1 PDRVEEL
8 RVFFSDLKAAGAK
21 LTIIT
26 KGNVGAC
33 RFLLQ
38 EEGLLGFF
46 EKVFGMLGQFYGESE
61 FDQENKQPSELEGTP
76 DCQLPDMKV
85 NLIQALM
92 SQAGLSTNEA
102 ALVEDD
108 AAEIASVKGVCRS
121 VFVSERKGMTA
132 GEMQELR
139 SMVGVQKEAAQ
150 AKSTAAPKQMPSAV
164 ATAPAE
170 PKVAKEASSSVKHV
184 YFDFDQTISRVHVFK
199 QLAGWEPGVAGQ
211 HSLSERGQIHR
222 LKLLNDSTQ
231 YQYQPNGHVVPCP
244 AGVKGAASWTAGAL
258 GGPDRVEE
266 LRVFFSDLK
275 AAGAKLTII
284 TKGNVGACRF
294 LLQEEGLLGFFEKV
308 FGMLGQ
314 FYGESEFDQENK
326 QPSELEGTPDCQLPD
341 MKVNLIQ
348 ALMSQAGLSTNEAA
362 LVEDDAAEIASV
374 KGVCRSVFVSERKGM
389 TAGEMQELRSMV
401 GVQKEAAQAKS
412 TAAPKQMPSAVATAP
427 AEPKGSATRAQ
438 KDPATSHEQAEAS
451 DTLQARLTQ
460 VLASEAATQT
470 KLQEAQAFE
479 ATLTTELEESK
490 AAVAIAS
497 AQAAGK
503 EVLQKE
509 LETAKSAAN
518 SLEASKTALEKALEE
533 QKNTSAS
540 LEDQLYQ
547 QRQLLDEQTEAS
559 DTLQARLTQVLASEA
574 ATQTKLQEAQTL
586 EDALTQRLS
595 NSQAAEAVF
604 EELNGDMI
612 SKLHMADQRM
622 VALAEELTTSK
633 ETLRSYKDF
642 KMAME
647 AGLVDFKER
656 MHRIIE
662 VGQAGH
668 ATEFAPGHQ
677 DTNQW
682 QEVKQALA
690 TFEQRLSNKDVNVKD
705 ESKESASLAKR
716 VPGDAMLWGAES
728 ESLAQKCRQLACS
741 QRNERARGS
750 PSSPSSPGRFRIVT
764 GPGRGG
770 RIASGFARKVKRGR
784 RPSRDEDNQNIEATE
799 ARPPQV
805 DVVKRARQMAK
816 KLALN
821 LEAKCLE
828 EARTGKRAAEW
839 SSGDIH
845 GLGREAGEALLS
857 EVAHEVQKMEFA
869 EVEWWRGPVIGWTP
883 EAGATSLDPDET
895 RPIPWKQFGS
905 WGLALKLRVSWE
917 ASKRPPR
924 EPKGLQTHL
933 QTPRSPSQTRQ
944 SDSDRFDSE
953 RSDFSVSPR
962 PIRSVSHSRPSAC
975 IICHDNSNRQAK
987 LLPCGHC
994 FCRHCARRSRGRPCV
1009 QCGTICADV
1018 SNMADMECPDRSK
1031 SDNEVLDGIE
1041 WETYGDSAPPS
1052 HAWGMGG
1059 KYSLRPFAQR
1069 APRSQSARAQRGIWQ
1084 NKQS

>member
-1 PDRVEEL
+1 MPCPAGVKGAASWTAGALGGPDRVEEL
-8 RVFFSDLKAAGAK
+8 RCFFSDLKAAGAK

-85 NLIQALM
+85 NLIRALM
-92 SQAGLSTNEA
+92 SRAGLSPNEA

-108 AAEIASVKGVCRS
+108 AAEIASVEGVCRS

-132 GEMQELR
+132 QEMQELR

-164 ATAPAE
+164 AAAPAE
-170 PKVAKEASSSVKHV
+170 PKVAKEKASSVKHV
-184 YFDFDQTISRVHVFK
+184 YFDFDQTISK
-199 QLAGWEPGVAGQ
+199 EMQ
-211 HSLSERGQIHR
+211 
-222 LKLLNDSTQ
+222 
-231 YQYQPNGHVVPCP
+231 
-244 AGVKGAASWTAGAL
+244 
-258 GGPDRVEE
+258 E
-266 LRVFFSDLK
+266 LRSMVGVQK
-275 AAGAKLTII
+275 EAAQAK
-284 TKGNVGACRF
+284 
-294 LLQEEGLLGFFEKV
+294 
-308 FGMLGQ
+308 
-314 FYGESEFDQENK
+314 S
-326 QPSELEGTPDCQLPD
+326 TPDCQLPD
-341 MKVNLIQ
+341 MKVNLIR
-348 ALMSQAGLSTNEAA
+348 ALMSEAGLSTNEAA

-374 KGVCRSVFVSERKGM
+374 EGVCRSVFVSERKGM
-389 TAGEMQELRSMV
+389 TAQEMQELRSMV

-412 TAAPKQMPSAVATAP
+412 TAAPKQMPSAVAAAP
-427 AEPKGSATRAQ
+427 TELKGSATRAQ
-438 KDPATSHEQAEAS
+438 KKPATLNVE
-451 DTLQARLTQ
+451 
-460 VLASEAATQT
+460 
-470 KLQEAQAFE
+470 
-479 ATLTTELEESK
+479 
-490 AAVAIAS
+490 
-497 AQAAGK
+497 

-533 QKNTSAS
+533 QKNTSAL
-540 LEDQLYQ
+540 LEDQLCQ
-547 QRQLLDEQTEAS
+547 QRQVLHEQAEAS
-559 DTLQARLTQVLASEA
+559 DVLQSRLAQVLASEA
-574 ATQTKLQEAQTL
+574 ATQTKLQEAQAL
-586 EDALTQRLS
+586 EDALAQRLS

-622 VALAEELTTSK
+622 AALAEELTTSK
-633 ETLRSYKDF
+633 ETLRSCRDF
-642 KMAME
+642 KMAVE

-656 MHRIIE
+656 MQHIVE
-662 VGQAGH
+662 VGRAGH
-668 ATEFAPGHQ
+668 ADCTVFAPGHQ
-677 DTNQW
+677 DTSQW

-690 TFEQRLSNKDVNVKD
+690 AFEQRLSNKDVNVKD

-716 VPGDAMLWGAES
+716 VPRDAMLWGGES

-741 QRNERARGS
+741 QRNEPARGS
-750 PSSPSSPGRFRIVT
+750 PSSPSSPGRSRIVS

-770 RIASGFARKVKRGR
+770 RIASGFPRKVKRGR
-784 RPSRDEDNQNIEATE
+784 RPSPTE

-828 EARTGKRAAEW
+828 EARTGKRTADW

-857 EVAHEVQKMEFA
+857 EVAHEVHKMEFTQ
-869 EVEWWRGPVIGWTP
+869 VEWWRGPVIGWTP
-883 EAGATSLDPDET
+883 EAGAASLSDPDPCET
-895 RPIPWKQFGS
+895 RLIPWKQFGS

-917 ASKRPPR
+917 LRRPPR
-924 EPKGLQTHL
+924 EPKPQTQMTQTPHL
-933 QTPRSPSQTRQ
+933 QTLRSDFSQMNQTRQ
-944 SDSDRFDSE
+944 THGQSDFSDIDSE

-962 PIRSVSHSRPSAC
+962 PIRSVNRSHPSAC
-975 IICHDNSNRQAK
+975 IVCHDNSHRQAK
-987 LLPCGHC
+987 LLPCGHH

-1009 QCGTICADV
+1009 QCGTICTDV
-1018 SNMADMECPDRSK
+1018 SNTEAVEADMEFPDRSK

-1041 WETYGDSAPPS
+1041 LEAYGGSAPVPS
-1052 HAWGMGG
+1052 QAWGTGG
-1059 KYSLRPFAQR
+1059 KYSLRPFVQR
-1069 APRSQSARAQRGIWQ
+1069 APRSQSARAQRG
-1084 NKQS
+1084 

>member
-1 PDRVEEL
+1 MPCPAGVKGAASWTAGALGGPDRVEEL
-8 RVFFSDLKAAGAK
+8 RCFFSDLKAAGAK

-85 NLIQALM
+85 NLIRALM
-92 SQAGLSTNEA
+92 SRAGLSPNEA

-108 AAEIASVKGVCRS
+108 AAEIASVEGVCRS

-132 GEMQELR
+132 QEMQELR

-164 ATAPAE
+164 AAAPAE
-170 PKVAKEASSSVKHV
+170 PKVAKEKASSVKHV
-184 YFDFDQTISRVHVFK
+184 YFDFDQTISK
-199 QLAGWEPGVAGQ
+199 EMQ
-211 HSLSERGQIHR
+211 
-222 LKLLNDSTQ
+222 
-231 YQYQPNGHVVPCP
+231 
-244 AGVKGAASWTAGAL
+244 
-258 GGPDRVEE
+258 E
-266 LRVFFSDLK
+266 LRSMVGVQK
-275 AAGAKLTII
+275 EAAQAK
-284 TKGNVGACRF
+284 
-294 LLQEEGLLGFFEKV
+294 
-308 FGMLGQ
+308 
-314 FYGESEFDQENK
+314 S
-326 QPSELEGTPDCQLPD
+326 TPDCQLPD
-341 MKVNLIQ
+341 MKVNLIR
-348 ALMSQAGLSTNEAA
+348 ALMSEAGLSTNEAA

-374 KGVCRSVFVSERKGM
+374 EGVCRSVFVSERKGM
-389 TAGEMQELRSMV
+389 TAQEMQELRSMV

-412 TAAPKQMPSAVATAP
+412 TAAPKQMPSAVAAAP
-427 AEPKGSATRAQ
+427 TELKGSATRAQ
-438 KDPATSHEQAEAS
+438 KKPATLNVE
-451 DTLQARLTQ
+451 
-460 VLASEAATQT
+460 
-470 KLQEAQAFE
+470 
-479 ATLTTELEESK
+479 
-490 AAVAIAS
+490 
-497 AQAAGK
+497 

-533 QKNTSAS
+533 QKNTSAL
-540 LEDQLYQ
+540 LEDQLCQ
-547 QRQLLDEQTEAS
+547 QRQVLHEQAEAS
-559 DTLQARLTQVLASEA
+559 DVLQSRLSQVLASEA
-574 ATQTKLQEAQTL
+574 ATQTKLQEAQAFEATLTTELEESKAAVAVASAQAAGKDRLSTCQQVLHEQAEASDVLQSRLAQVLASEAATQTKLQEAQAL
-586 EDALTQRLS
+586 EDALAQRLS

-622 VALAEELTTSK
+622 AALAEELTTSK
-633 ETLRSYKDF
+633 ETLRSCRDF
-642 KMAME
+642 KMAVE

-656 MHRIIE
+656 MQHIVE
-662 VGQAGH
+662 VGRAGH
-668 ATEFAPGHQ
+668 ADCTVFAPGHQ
-677 DTNQW
+677 DTSQW

-690 TFEQRLSNKDVNVKD
+690 AFEQRLSNKDVNVKD

-716 VPGDAMLWGAES
+716 VPRDAMLWGGES

-741 QRNERARGS
+741 QRNEPARGS
-750 PSSPSSPGRFRIVT
+750 PSSPSSPGRSRIVS

-770 RIASGFARKVKRGR
+770 RIASGFPRKVKRGR
-784 RPSRDEDNQNIEATE
+784 RPSPTE

-828 EARTGKRAAEW
+828 EARTGKRTADW

-857 EVAHEVQKMEFA
+857 EVAHEVHKMEFTQ
-869 EVEWWRGPVIGWTP
+869 VEWWRGPVIGWTP
-883 EAGATSLDPDET
+883 EAGAASLSDPDPCET
-895 RPIPWKQFGS
+895 RLIPWKQFGS

-917 ASKRPPR
+917 LRRPPR
-924 EPKGLQTHL
+924 EPKPQTQMTQTPHL
-933 QTPRSPSQTRQ
+933 QTLRSDFSQMNQTRQ
-944 SDSDRFDSE
+944 THGQSDFSDIDSE

-962 PIRSVSHSRPSAC
+962 PIRSVNRSHPSAC
-975 IICHDNSNRQAK
+975 IVCHDNSHRQAK
-987 LLPCGHC
+987 LLPCGHH

-1009 QCGTICADV
+1009 QCGTICTDV
-1018 SNMADMECPDRSK
+1018 SNTEAVEADMEFPDRSK

-1041 WETYGDSAPPS
+1041 LEAYGGSAPVPS
-1052 HAWGMGG
+1052 QAWGTGG
-1059 KYSLRPFAQR
+1059 KYSLRPFVQR
-1069 APRSQSARAQRGIWQ
+1069 APRSQSARAQRG
-1084 NKQS
+1084 